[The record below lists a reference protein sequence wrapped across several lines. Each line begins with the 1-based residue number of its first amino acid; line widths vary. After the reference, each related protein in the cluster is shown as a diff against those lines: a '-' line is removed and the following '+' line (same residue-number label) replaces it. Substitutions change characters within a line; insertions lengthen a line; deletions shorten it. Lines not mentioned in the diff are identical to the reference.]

1 MSILN
6 RLHAE
11 LFSTLDQQPNQI
23 PTSVDS
29 NRLNQTRK
37 PLKRLNTDQPGSYSE
52 LTQYKN
58 FKNGCPPQMTPPL
71 INTSTWG
78 DYFNKSTTIMIET
91 MTDWRTCFE
100 KINNARV
107 VALDTETTGL
117 DPHQSRIRFI
127 QIAIPAYVDEK
138 ESICADNFKAPRKGS
153 YSEVFIVDLFKLNQ
167 TEIKKVVS
175 DVVKLIENPG
185 INTVFHHAVFDIKMF
200 RSTYGKRFGCRV
212 FDTMIASQLVSA
224 GYFVPEDQLQ
234 EWCILNNYRCD
245 RTGDKVTITDE
256 YTNALVALKKDNQ
269 KYYKPYYYRYGL
281 ADVVLRHLGVVLDK
295 TEQKAEWSGLVS
307 EAMLQYAA
315 KDVMVLIP
323 LFEILSQLI
332 KINELDQAAKIEFA
346 CIGATA
352 EIEYVGMPFKI
363 EKALE
368 IQSHVEKELNV
379 ATQTLIDCVKETGFR
394 PKPRKNRKA
403 ADDEI
408 QVQSN
413 MEILQFMKYQAI
425 AEGLWSNE
433 EADYIHIG
441 SDFVELSTQKDTLQY
456 LESRL
461 LEGSVLKQF
470 IQRLQI
476 FRKVKKRMEFLDS
489 YLSSINPETE
499 RLHTSL
505 QQLNPKGV
513 GRFSSFEPNMQQVG
527 NDSDIRALFAAENR
541 VLVDADYSAIEM
553 RIMAQLSQDPKLIEA
568 FKNEVDI
575 HKFTAANI
583 AGIPIEEVGKDQ
595 RQRSKA
601 INFGLIYGMS
611 HETLKRYSESSYG
624 VVMTFEEARGSRDGF
639 FRVYNHIASWQDEQ
653 YRKRY
658 PEQFLSFHSH
668 DYKRGLILNEL
679 PGIRTLAGRL
689 RVWPIEEK
697 INRWGN
703 PYSCKVGAITELY
716 NSPDQGSGADILKL
730 AMGILYKELVKKGWD
745 DVQII
750 MTIHDE
756 LLLECDLEKSEM
768 VKALL
773 AEVME
778 KAAAAFIRV
787 IPVAV
792 EAVVM
797 ENWAGK

>member
-11 LFSTLDQQPNQI
+11 VFSNFNENSTKITTIVDSYRFNQIKKTLKPQAPNQT
-23 PTSVDS
+23 PTPDKWAGTPSWADY
-29 NRLNQTRK
+29 
-37 PLKRLNTDQPGSYSE
+37 LK
-52 LTQYKN
+52 
-58 FKNGCPPQMTPPL
+58 
-71 INTSTWG
+71 
-78 DYFNKSTTIMIET
+78 KSTISLIET
-91 MTDWRTCFE
+91 FPDWEVCFE
-100 KINNARV
+100 KIKHFKV
-107 VALDTETTGL
+107 IGLDTETTGL

-127 QIAIPAYVDEK
+127 QIAIPTYVDDKEK
-138 ESICADNFKAPRKGS
+138 ICSADFRSPRKGS
-153 YSEVFIVDLFKLNQ
+153 GSEVFIVDLFKLNQ
-167 TEIKKVVS
+167 LEIKQVVTDVVS
-175 DVVKLIENPG
+175 MIENPKVFT
-185 INTVFHHAVFDIKMF
+185 IFHHAVFDIKML
-200 RSTYGKRFGCRV
+200 RSVYGKRFTCHV

-224 GYFVPEDQLQ
+224 GYFVPEDQLE
-234 EWCILNNYRCD
+234 EWCLQNGYRCD
-245 RTGDKVTITDE
+245 REGNKVTITDE
-256 YTNALVALKKDNQ
+256 YAKATISMNKDNQ
-269 KYYKPYYYRYGL
+269 KYYRPYYSRHGL
-281 ADVVLRHLGVVLDK
+281 ADIAHRHLGVVLDK

-307 EAMLQYAA
+307 EEMIDYAA

-323 LFEILSQLI
+323 LFEIMCQLI
-332 KINELDQAAKIEFA
+332 KINELETTARIEFS

-352 EIEYVGMPFKI
+352 EIEYVGMPFKTN
-363 EKALE
+363 KALE
-368 IQSHVEKELNV
+368 LQAQVQKELNE
-379 ATQTLIDCVKETGFR
+379 ATLALVGCVKEAGFR

-403 ADDEI
+403 LDDEI
-408 QVQSN
+408 LVQSN
-413 MEILQFMKYQAI
+413 VELLQFMNYQA
-425 AEGLWSNE
+425 AMEGLFSE
-433 EADYIHIG
+433 EDPDTIQIG
-441 SDFVELSTQKDTLQY
+441 CDFIELSTQKNTLQF

-461 LEGSVLKQF
+461 QEDSVMKQF
-470 IQRLQI
+470 IQLLQT

-513 GRFSSFEPNMQQVG
+513 GRFSSFKPNMQQVG
-527 NDSDIRALFAAENR
+527 NDSDIRSLFAPETN

-553 RIMAQLSQDPKLIEA
+553 RIMAQLSNDPKLIDA
-568 FKNEVDI
+568 FKNQVDI

-583 AGIPIEEVGKDQ
+583 AGVPIEEVGKDQ

-624 VVMTFEEARGSRDGF
+624 VVMTLEEAQASRDGF

-658 PEQFLSFHSH
+658 SEQFLTFHSH
-668 DYKRGLILNEL
+668 DHKQGLSLNQL

-689 RVWPIEEK
+689 RVWPVEEK
-697 INRWGN
+697 INRWEK
-703 PYSCKVGAITELY
+703 PYLCKVGSITELY

-730 AMGILYKELVKKGWD
+730 AMGLLYNKLVKNGWD

-756 LLLECDLEKSEM
+756 LLLECTPEKSEM
-768 VKALL
+768 VKHLL
-773 AEVME
+773 SEVME
-778 KAAAAFIRV
+778 KAAAAFIQA
-787 IPVAV
+787 IPVEV

-797 ENWAGK
+797 SDWAEK